1 MAHKTTNDT
10 GNRQTSS
17 STQWMEYKGFAWCE
31 IKLQNVRVQSLHTFI
46 HRMAVEKLVED
57 KLDLLAAIAAKE
69 SGFDQSLQFNE
80 VRHRLIELRKYILN
94 LPRLKEDVEL
104 ASFFKAAFRQELT
117 ASCKAYY
124 RLCRKANQ
132 EHVNELIDELFVY
145 DVKSNKQIKL

>member
-1 MAHKTTNDT
+1 MAQTTKTTGVSKPST
-10 GNRQTSS
+10 
-17 STQWMEYKGFAWCE
+17 STQWMEHKGFAWCE
-31 IKLQNVRVQSLHTFI
+31 IKLQNVRVLELHTFI

-94 LPRLKEDVEL
+94 LPRLREDVEL
-104 ASFFKAAFRQELT
+104 SRFFKMAFKQELT
-117 ASCKAYY
+117 TSCKAYY

-145 DVKSNKQIKL
+145 DVKSQKSIKL